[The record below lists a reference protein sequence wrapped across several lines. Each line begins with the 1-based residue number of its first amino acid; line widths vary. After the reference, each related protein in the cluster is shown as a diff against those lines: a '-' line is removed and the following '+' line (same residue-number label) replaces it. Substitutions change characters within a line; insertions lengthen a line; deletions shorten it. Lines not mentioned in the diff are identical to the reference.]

1 MGAKGNIL
9 IGLQHLLHTSCL
21 VFSSKGE
28 IYVADAGNGRVVRL
42 SPEGKYLS
50 EWGRKGKGESEFAA
64 AHAIAIDGRDRIYVA
79 DRGNNRVQ
87 VFSPAGKFLAA
98 WTGFGNPFGVL
109 VVGKE
114 LLVGDGDAHTI
125 SDLRLSDG
133 SLASGS
139 VGRPGDV
146 TVAASDGCRREQE
159 PFRRRGQ
166 RQAYSEVPPDALR

>member
-1 MGAKGNIL
+1 MASRTLDGYLGVAIISLQGEGASHNPAPEGTFLLGAKGNIL

-98 WTGFGNPFGVL
+98 
-109 VVGKE
+109 
-114 LLVGDGDAHTI
+114 
-125 SDLRLSDG
+125 
-133 SLASGS
+133 
-139 VGRPGDV
+139 
-146 TVAASDGCRREQE
+146 
-159 PFRRRGQ
+159 
-166 RQAYSEVPPDALR
+166 